1 MDYNNSILGSITDD
15 LANSMQPYV
24 KTTKYEIVSKK
35 LEKTF
40 RWSTGD
46 RSCYTTGFTFC
57 DSGIFQGGLSCKGT
71 AELSIQ
77 RLNNPEVPRKCASI
91 KLVAPVIVTVEER
104 ILAVYAARPKDS
116 PQVQILNS
124 RFDELV
130 P

>member
-1 MDYNNSILGSITDD
+1 MLGSITED
-15 LANSMQPYV
+15 LKNSMQPYV
-24 KTTKYEIVSKK
+24 KTTKYNTTKSEM
-35 LEKTF
+35 EKTF

-46 RSCYTTGFTFC
+46 RSCYTAGFTFS

-91 KLVAPVIVTVEER
+91 KLVATVIVTVEER
-104 ILAVYAARPKDS
+104 ILEVYVARPKDS
-116 PQVQILNS
+116 PQVQMLNS
-124 RFDELV
+124 RFDELL